1 MKYDLCFIVNG
12 AVSEKDVW
20 KSGIHLIESGRVIDA
35 NGLINYLN
43 NLLRHVNHH
52 IWVQIQR

>member
-1 MKYDLCFIVNG
+1 MTYVLLLMEQFRRKMYG
-12 AVSEKDVW
+12 R
-20 KSGIHLIESGRVIDA
+20 SGIHLIESGRVIDA